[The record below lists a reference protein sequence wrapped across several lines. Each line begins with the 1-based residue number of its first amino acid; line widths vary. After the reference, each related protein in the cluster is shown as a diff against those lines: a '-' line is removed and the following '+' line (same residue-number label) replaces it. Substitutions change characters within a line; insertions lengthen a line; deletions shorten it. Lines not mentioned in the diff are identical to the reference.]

1 MVSLLEVFLIARNL
15 IGCIK
20 ENFVIYIY
28 SDQSSET
35 ISLTLNRIGY
45 SLEIQVIHIDSQDS
59 SE

>member
-1 MVSLLEVFLIARNL
+1 MVSLLEVFRIARNL

-35 ISLTLNRIGY
+35 ISLTGRIGY

>member
-1 MVSLLEVFLIARNL
+1 MVSLLEVFRIARNL

-35 ISLTLNRIGY
+35 ISLTNRIGY

>member
-1 MVSLLEVFLIARNL
+1 MVSLLEVFRIARNV

-20 ENFVIYIY
+20 ENVVIYIY

-35 ISLTLNRIGY
+35 ISLTNRIGY
-45 SLEIQVIHIDSQDS
+45 SLEIQVIDMDSQDS